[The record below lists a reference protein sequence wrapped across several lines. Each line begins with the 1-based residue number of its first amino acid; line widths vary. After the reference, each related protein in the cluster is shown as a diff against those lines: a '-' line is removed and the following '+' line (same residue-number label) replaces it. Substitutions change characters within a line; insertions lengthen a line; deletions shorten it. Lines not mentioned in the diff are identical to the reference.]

1 MNSHYHSV
9 LIIVP
14 IVTVIMHMDSF
25 AQVSIFNEKLNNN
38 NNIIVNT
45 VDVISCSNGSI
56 LTTNG
61 GQDNEGR
68 VEICTDGNWMT
79 TEAYSWNYNNAKVVC
94 RQLGYHDTCKNILTC
109 NI

>member
-14 IVTVIMHMDSF
+14 IVTAIVHMDSF
-25 AQVSIFNEKLNNN
+25 AQVSIFNDKLNN

-56 LTTNG
+56 LMTSG
-61 GQDNEGR
+61 GHDNEGR
-68 VEICTDGNWMT
+68 VEICTDGIWMT
-79 TEAYSWNYNNAKVVC
+79 TEAYYWSYNNAKVVC
-94 RQLGYHDTCKNILTC
+94 RQLGYYDTCKNILTC